1 MSFTEGP
8 LQERSDVFV
17 QEPAATV
24 IDAPV
29 VETGAPVP
37 VAPVAVAPVS
47 AGHVRT
53 AYNSRFAPDAVIAG
67 VVGLVLLVVGLIA
80 IVRGGFDGHR
90 TSARRRRQFRQR
102 DNPDA
107 RRDEHAAGSRR

>member
-1 MSFTEGP
+1 MQAFKVLLTILGVTALASNAAARTISGQVLGEDGKP
-8 LQERSDVFV
+8 IANAVVFV

-53 AYNSRFAPDAVIAG
+53 AYNSRFAPDAVKERIQIAENLAG
-67 VVGLVLLVVGLIA
+67 TDA
-80 IVRGGFDGHR
+80 SMAPGF
-90 TSARRRRQFRQR
+90 TV
-102 DNPDA
+102 
-107 RRDEHAAGSRR
+107 